1 MNTQL
6 TLDDLKSAIEELG
19 DRFPKLSDDDLLW
32 RGSCVHTSLIVRERE
47 ATEALGHR
55 RHGQSPYVSVRPERR
70 DPLTVVLPG
79 P

>member
-1 MNTQL
+1 MRPTHRDV
-6 TLDDLKSAIEELG
+6 TV
-19 DRFPKLSDDDLLW
+19 R
-32 RGSCVHTSLIVRERE
+32 IVRECE

-55 RHGQSPYVSVRPERR
+55 RHGQSPYVSVRPERH